1 MSVVNNTLL
10 HPDDDISEAA
20 KIAENACAV
29 IEGKSQVVENSSIR
43 DAFALPNIC
52 MWDKL
57 LNQSVVK
64 LQTCDY
70 IYYMLLEQVSGG
82 ITPEELGVALSHT
95 ENLDNL
101 LD

>member
-57 LNQSVVK
+57 LNQSAVK
-64 LQTCDY
+64 LQTCD
-70 IYYMLLEQVSGG
+70 YMLLEQVSGG
-82 ITPEELGVALSHT
+82 ITPEELGVALCHI
-95 ENLDNL
+95 ENLDNS